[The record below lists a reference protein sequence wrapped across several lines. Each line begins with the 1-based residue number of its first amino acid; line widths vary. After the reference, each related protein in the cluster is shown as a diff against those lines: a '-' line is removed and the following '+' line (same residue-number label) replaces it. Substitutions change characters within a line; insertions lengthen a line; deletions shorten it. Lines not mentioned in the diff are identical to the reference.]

1 MREAPGHGAASVA
14 SQLRSFLLDPAHWRP
29 RFLRG
34 KEPLP
39 DGLLVLRFAQGRFPR
54 ALLRDL
60 TAGER
65 GELRAAALAFV
76 RQVCFWDGATH
87 YQMLC
92 AEPQA
97 PRDVIKELYQLM
109 MALIHPDR
117 HDAAFEAWP
126 TGCSQRVN
134 HAYAV
139 LSDATQRREYD
150 ASLHRLAAAS
160 TYPPHMLESSR
171 EGERRRGHRR
181 DVTRVRLAKAA
192 VVLVAVVATLLI
204 LETWFADPSDGYSML
219 QGAFSTRRAK
229 DVVASAEHPRYL
241 GADGATA
248 REAQADTRR
257 AEGFSFFDPLWR
269 AWEKDPAAEAPVV
282 RVAPRPIAAANVDIP
297 AREAA
302 KPQAAI
308 TPEAVEPRAVE
319 PKAVE
324 PPARARILN
333 VAQAPVAPQAPVSA
347 VSAQD
352 IEILV
357 ARLIGYYEA
366 GETDKLMSLLD
377 STDASFWQTA
387 RTRQAYYDFFR
398 STRQRKL
405 RVNNLAWQTAEKS
418 AQAKGEATV
427 LAEYFDPPGTL
438 ERRVEMEMDI
448 AVRDGM
454 PKITRLSLFPDVR

>member
-14 SQLRSFLLDPAHWRP
+14 SQLRSFWRDPAHWRP
-29 RFLRG
+29 RFLHG

-65 GELRAAALAFV
+65 EEVRAAAAAFI

-87 YQMLC
+87 YQLLC
-92 AEPQA
+92 AEAHVPHEA
-97 PRDVIKELYQLM
+97 IKERYHLL

-117 HDAAFEAWP
+117 HDAAFEPWP

-139 LSDATQRREYD
+139 LGDAAQRREYD

-160 TYPPHMLESSR
+160 TSPPHMQEAQR
-171 EGERRRGHRR
+171 DGERRRGHRR
-181 DVTRVRLAKAA
+181 AATRLRLAKAA
-192 VVLVAVVATLLI
+192 LVLVAVVATLLI
-204 LETWFADPSDGYSML
+204 LETWLTDPADGHSILES
-219 QGAFSTRRAK
+219 AFSSRRAR
-229 DVVASAEHPRYL
+229 DVVASVEGPRYI
-241 GADGATA
+241 GSESATA
-248 REAQADTRR
+248 RDTQVDSRR
-257 AEGFSFFDPLWR
+257 AENLSLPDPLWR
-269 AWEKDPAAEAPVV
+269 SWGSDSAEPAVV
-282 RVAPRPIAAANVDIP
+282 RLAPRPTAAANVEIP
-297 AREAA
+297 EREAPGTQSA
-302 KPQAAI
+302 RPQV
-308 TPEAVEPRAVE
+308 AVPQAVE

-324 PPARARILN
+324 PRAN
-333 VAQAPVAPQAPVSA
+333 AGVVQVAQAAVAPQAPVFA
-347 VSAQD
+347 VSSQD

-377 STDASFWQTA
+377 SGDASFWETA

-405 RVNNLAWQTAEKS
+405 RVNNLAWQTVERS

-427 LAEYFDPPGTL
+427 VAEYFDTPGTL
-438 ERRVEMEMDI
+438 ERRVEMQIDI
-448 AVRDGM
+448 ALRDGT
-454 PKITRLSLFPDVR
+454 PRITRLSLFPDVR